1 MNTKE
6 FSLMQKL
13 IDYASSSNLDHTSGI
28 LAYYLLLNYSKLE
41 KLTLKIVTEECFV
54 SVSSVRRFCRKL
66 GYDNFSDLVKAK
78 IHNPENQQS
87 IALSNLDHGWYHPHI
102 LRTEINDTMYS
113 ILRTIPSSLI
123 HQIANDI
130 LNADAVLL
138 FCARPYSLWLREF
151 QSQLIAWSKS
161 VYILEEIKLYYP
173 TIKQLGTN
181 LCNIIVSPM
190 AFIVEPLA
198 QDFISIP
205 GIKALVTSLSVL
217 QNASFEKY
225 LQYFDRIFPLK
236 FKTNHYDYL
245 EIYGKYAVGYL
256 FDIILGE
263 VIKLVREN
271 RSSIVPSIKKPFA
284 DRSLKRQHI
293 TEKTVSEA

>member
-123 HQIANDI
+123 HQIAND
-130 LNADAVLL
+130 
-138 FCARPYSLWLREF
+138 FKRRR
-151 QSQLIAWSKS
+151 
-161 VYILEEIKLYYP
+161 
-173 TIKQLGTN
+173 G
-181 LCNIIVSPM
+181 
-190 AFIVEPLA
+190 AFILCP
-198 QDFISIP
+198 
-205 GIKALVTSLSVL
+205 AL
-217 QNASFEKY
+217 
-225 LQYFDRIFPLK
+225 
-236 FKTNHYDYL
+236 
-245 EIYGKYAVGYL
+245 
-256 FDIILGE
+256 
-263 VIKLVREN
+263 
-271 RSSIVPSIKKPFA
+271 
-284 DRSLKRQHI
+284 
-293 TEKTVSEA
+293 